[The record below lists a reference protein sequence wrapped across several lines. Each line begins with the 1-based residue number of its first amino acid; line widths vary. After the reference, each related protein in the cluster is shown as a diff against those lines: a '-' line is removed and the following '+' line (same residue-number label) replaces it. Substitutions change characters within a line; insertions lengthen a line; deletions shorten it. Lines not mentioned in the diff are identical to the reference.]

1 MEEKLIA
8 LFSGKF
14 GTAPSEVVALPGSAS
29 HRKYYRLV
37 SGDISAIGAVGTDE
51 AENAAFFAVARAMRE
66 GGVRVPEVY
75 GADGLCYLQEDLGDT
90 TLFDVACKGGEFTPH
105 QRELLLKTVS
115 ILPRIQFE
123 TARHLDF
130 NVCYP
135 QREFDARMVDFDLNY
150 FKYCFLKTVG
160 AEFNEVLLQDD
171 FDRLRTVLLG
181 ESQDAFM
188 YRDFQARNVMLVGDV
203 PAFIDFQGGR
213 RGPVWYDL
221 ASFVLQAKAGYPEDL
236 REALIAAYLKALRP
250 YMDISREEFDRKFS
264 LFALFRTLQVLGCY
278 GFRGLVEKKQYFI
291 DSIAPALRNL
301 RSLLPLPQFPYLSSV
316 LEGICESGTESDGR
330 LAPAGMAALGRVR
343 GRGPLER
350 SDSGKDRSEGS
361 YRTGAKCPSG
371 GGGLT
376 VTITSFSYRKG
387 IPEDES
393 GNGGGY
399 VFDCRGV
406 HNPGK
411 YEEFKSLTGLD
422 GPVIDFLEKDGE
434 ITDFLGNIYP
444 IVDAHVKRFLERGFT
459 SLQVSFGCTGGQHRS
474 AYCAEHLAMHLAE
487 KFPVRILLRHRELGI
502 EREMGKKA
510 LVLAAGLGTRLRP
523 LTDSM
528 PKALV
533 PWKGRPLIA
542 SVLDKLASAGYT
554 DITVN
559 VHHFADMLVRWLR
572 ENPLAGTRI
581 SISDESEALL
591 DTGGAIAFA
600 APYIDDGR
608 PVLVHNVDI
617 ISDLDL
623 SWLEREAD
631 PSAAATLVVSR
642 RETSRYLLFDRDG
655 NLAGWTNVR
664 TGEVRSPYTGSSDC
678 GRSFDPAACEALAFS
693 GIHLVAPALFPLLEQ
708 YAKTHGPA
716 FSIIDFYLSVCD
728 RVHIRSAVPSALSLE
743 DVGKIEKYLAG

>member
-105 QRELLLKTVS
+105 KRELLLKTVS

-188 YRDFQARNVMLVGDV
+188 YRDFQARNVMLVGDD

-250 YMDISREEFDRKFS
+250 YMDISREGFDLKFS

-301 RSLLPLPQFPYLSSV
+301 RGLLPLPEFPYLSSV
-316 LEGICESGTESDGR
+316 LEGICDLSIATGR
-330 LAPAGMAALGRVR
+330 TQSPVR
-343 GRGPLER
+343 HRQ
-350 SDSGKDRSEGS
+350 
-361 YRTGAKCPSG
+361 PSQIP
-371 GGGLT
+371 LT
-376 VTITSFSYRKG
+376 VTVTSFSYRKG
-387 IPEDES
+387 IPGDES

-434 ITDFLGNIYP
+434 ITVFLGNIYP
-444 IVDAHVKRFLERGFT
+444 IVDAHVERFIERGFT
-459 SLQVSFGCTGGQHRS
+459 SLKVSFGCTGGQHRS

-572 ENPLAGTRI
+572 ENPIAGTRI

-693 GIHLVAPALFPLLEQ
+693 GIHLVAPALFPLLEE
-708 YAKTHGPA
+708 YARTHGPA

-743 DVGKIEKYLAG
+743 DVGKIEKYLAE